1 MLEEL
6 REFDFHEFY
15 LIYPRSVV
23 LVGVGGERPNLMP
36 VVWHTPLSFKPP
48 LYGVSV
54 SPKRHTYGLLLK
66 ERHFSVNF
74 LPFDKAELFEK
85 TGFSSGREVDK
96 FAQFGIGYRAGALGA
111 PVLSD
116 AYAAL
121 VCRLVDELKT
131 GDHSL
136 FVGEVVAVYRAPGSW
151 EPYADAEVL
160 SEGVKPTLYLGKG
173 IYDTLSGARLKLR

>member
-1 MLEEL
+1 MLEEVKG
-6 REFDFHEFY
+6 FDFHEFY

-23 LVGVGGERPNLMP
+23 LVGVGGARPNLMP
-36 VVWHTPLSFKPP
+36 VAWHTPLSFKPP

-54 SPKRHTYGLLLK
+54 SPKRFTYGLILK
-66 ERHFSVNF
+66 EKHFSVNF
-74 LPFDKAELFEK
+74 LAVEKAELFEK
-85 TGFSSGREVDK
+85 TGFTSGKDVDK
-96 FAQFGIGYRAGALGA
+96 FGQFGIEHFPGALGA
-111 PVLSD
+111 PILSD

-121 VCRLVDELKT
+121 SCRLVEELKL

-160 SEGVKPTLYLGKG
+160 ARGVNPTLYLGKG
-173 IYDTLSGARLKLR
+173 VYDTLSGQRLKLR